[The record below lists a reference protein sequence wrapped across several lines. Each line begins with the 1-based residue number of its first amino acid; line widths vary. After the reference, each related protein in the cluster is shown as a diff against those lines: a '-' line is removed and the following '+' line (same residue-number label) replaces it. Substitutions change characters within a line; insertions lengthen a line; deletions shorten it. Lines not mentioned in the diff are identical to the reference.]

1 MRISGWSSDVCSSD
15 LVVEGEMLGIG
26 LEEKVEG
33 IDHRHV
39 GDQVD
44 HHLEPVGL
52 FREDQPGKIIALRVL
67 LPVDEMVLRL
77 DAQRIRSEERRVG
90 KECVRTWRSRWSPY
104 H

>member
-1 MRISGWSSDVCSSD
+1 MQKAAYEMRISDWSSDVCSSD
-15 LVVEGEMLGIG
+15 LVVVEGEMLGIG

-33 IDHRHV
+33 NDHRHV

-77 DAQRIRSEERRVG
+77 DAQRIAEHRGPEIGRAHV
-90 KECVRTWRSRWSPY
+90 
-104 H
+104 